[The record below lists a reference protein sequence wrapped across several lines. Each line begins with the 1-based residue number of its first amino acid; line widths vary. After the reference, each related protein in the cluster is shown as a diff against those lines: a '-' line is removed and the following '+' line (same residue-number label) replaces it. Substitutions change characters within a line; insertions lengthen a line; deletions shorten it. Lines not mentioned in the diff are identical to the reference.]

1 MEVMLP
7 EDIRN
12 YIESLPEGSKKAFA
26 IHFALDNP
34 DCGLE
39 TVKQAVID
47 GND

>member
-1 MEVMLP
+1 MEQILP

-12 YIESLPEGSKKAFA
+12 YIATLSGDKITFA
-26 IHFALDNP
+26 IQFAMDNP

-47 GND
+47 GNDQ

>member
-7 EDIRN
+7 EDIRD
-12 YIESLPEGSKKAFA
+12 YIATLSGNKITFA
-26 IHFALDNP
+26 IQFVMDNP

-39 TVKQAVID
+39 TLKQAVID